1 MQALEEYI
9 RENLNADGYAATYAI
24 HDDGRGNNPHAHI
37 LVANRQI
44 DPATGGWARLKQ
56 RMEYV
61 RDERGERV
69 PLIDPETGRQKTDK
83 RGRRQWKRTSV
94 SLNPLDRKAKLKA
107 RENDLMARRRE
118 RERRARTKRLIEVGA
133 MAESAAGFEGGDER
147 AKERIARL
155 VQLGSLVEAMC
166 STDVM
171 DNYTSREDL
180 KTTVTKALEHN
191 IRTSDGMNWNLHD
204 LVYEAL
210 SEEWGRRDGEISDL
224 WADDGPSGEPDAG
237 LPKHPPMA

>member
-1 MQALEEYI
+1 MPWLEDADIPADWDQANRFRMRTTKAIYDHDMQP
-9 RENLNADGYAATYAI
+9 RT
-24 HDDGRGNNPHAHI
+24 R
-37 LVANRQI
+37 LVAELERQ
-44 DPATGGWARLKQ
+44 AQ
-56 RMEYV
+56 
-61 RDERGERV
+61 
-69 PLIDPETGRQKTDK
+69 
-83 RGRRQWKRTSV
+83 
-94 SLNPLDRKAKLKA
+94 LKA

-191 IRTSDGMNWNLHD
+191 VRTSDGMNWNLHD

-224 WADDGPSGEPDAG
+224 WADDGPSGYQPPSYEPVNPERRTPQTPSDG
-237 LPKHPPMA
+237 LI

>member
-1 MQALEEYI
+1 MVKSLDEQIKSLQERQA
-9 RENLNADGYAATYAI
+9 
-24 HDDGRGNNPHAHI
+24 
-37 LVANRQI
+37 Q
-44 DPATGGWARLKQ
+44 
-56 RMEYV
+56 
-61 RDERGERV
+61 
-69 PLIDPETGRQKTDK
+69 
-83 RGRRQWKRTSV
+83 
-94 SLNPLDRKAKLKA
+94 LKA

-171 DNYTSREDL
+171 DNYTSEDL

-191 IRTSDGMNWNLHD
+191 VRTSDGMNWNLHD

-210 SEEWGRRDGEISDL
+210 SEEWGRRDGEDGDPWDNHGPDGYQPPSYEPVNPERRTPQTPSD
-224 WADDGPSGEPDAG
+224 G
-237 LPKHPPMA
+237 LI

>member
-1 MQALEEYI
+1 MVKSLDEQIKSLQERQA
-9 RENLNADGYAATYAI
+9 
-24 HDDGRGNNPHAHI
+24 
-37 LVANRQI
+37 Q
-44 DPATGGWARLKQ
+44 
-56 RMEYV
+56 
-61 RDERGERV
+61 
-69 PLIDPETGRQKTDK
+69 
-83 RGRRQWKRTSV
+83 
-94 SLNPLDRKAKLKA
+94 LKA

-191 IRTSDGMNWNLHD
+191 VRTSDGMNWNLHD

-224 WADDGPSGEPDAG
+224 WADDGPSGYQPPSYEPVNPERRTPQTPSDGSSSLGTESVSSLHRGGAPFYRIFCT
-237 LPKHPPMA
+237 LLDSPQALRQ

>member
-1 MQALEEYI
+1 MVKSLDEQIKSLQERQA
-9 RENLNADGYAATYAI
+9 
-24 HDDGRGNNPHAHI
+24 
-37 LVANRQI
+37 Q
-44 DPATGGWARLKQ
+44 
-56 RMEYV
+56 
-61 RDERGERV
+61 
-69 PLIDPETGRQKTDK
+69 
-83 RGRRQWKRTSV
+83 
-94 SLNPLDRKAKLKA
+94 LKA

-118 RERRARTKRLIEVGA
+118 RERKARTKRLIEVGA

-180 KTTVTKALEHN
+180 KTTVTKALEH
-191 IRTSDGMNWNLHD
+191 SVKSQGMYENLHD

-210 SEEWGRRDGEISDL
+210 SEEWGRRDGEDDDPWANDEADGYQPPSYAPVNPERRNPQAPSDSL
-224 WADDGPSGEPDAG
+224 I
-237 LPKHPPMA
+237 

>member
-1 MQALEEYI
+1 MHDFSGM
-9 RENLNADGYAATYAI
+9 ADAGGMGY
-24 HDDGRGNNPHAHI
+24 P
-37 LVANRQI
+37 
-44 DPATGGWARLKQ
+44 PS
-56 RMEYV
+56 
-61 RDERGERV
+61 
-69 PLIDPETGRQKTDK
+69 PLIGPWPRVFGC
-83 RGRRQWKRTSV
+83 G
-94 SLNPLDRKAKLKA
+94 A
-107 RENDLMARRRE
+107 
-118 RERRARTKRLIEVGA
+118 GA

-191 IRTSDGMNWNLHD
+191 VRTSDGMNWNLHD

-224 WADDGPSGEPDAG
+224 WADDGPSGYQPPSYEPVN
-237 LPKHPPMA
+237 PERRT

>member
-1 MQALEEYI
+1 MVKSLDEQIKSLQERQA
-9 RENLNADGYAATYAI
+9 
-24 HDDGRGNNPHAHI
+24 
-37 LVANRQI
+37 Q
-44 DPATGGWARLKQ
+44 
-56 RMEYV
+56 
-61 RDERGERV
+61 
-69 PLIDPETGRQKTDK
+69 
-83 RGRRQWKRTSV
+83 
-94 SLNPLDRKAKLKA
+94 LKA

-180 KTTVTKALEHN
+180 KTTVAKALEH
-191 IRTSDGMNWNLHD
+191 SVKSQGMYENLHD

-210 SEEWGRRDGEISDL
+210 SEEWARRDGEDDDPWANDEADGYQPPSYAPVNPERRNPQAPSDSL
-224 WADDGPSGEPDAG
+224 I
-237 LPKHPPMA
+237 

>member
-1 MQALEEYI
+1 MVKSLDEQIKSLQERQA
-9 RENLNADGYAATYAI
+9 
-24 HDDGRGNNPHAHI
+24 
-37 LVANRQI
+37 Q
-44 DPATGGWARLKQ
+44 
-56 RMEYV
+56 
-61 RDERGERV
+61 
-69 PLIDPETGRQKTDK
+69 
-83 RGRRQWKRTSV
+83 
-94 SLNPLDRKAKLKA
+94 LKA

-180 KTTVTKALEHN
+180 KTTVTQGSGAAQRQNQRWHELEPPGP
-191 IRTSDGMNWNLHD
+191 RLRGAERGM
-204 LVYEAL
+204 AQK
-210 SEEWGRRDGEISDL
+210 GRRDQR
-224 WADDGPSGEPDAG
+224 
-237 LPKHPPMA
+237 PMGQRRG

>member
-1 MQALEEYI
+1 MVKSLDEQIKSLQERQA
-9 RENLNADGYAATYAI
+9 
-24 HDDGRGNNPHAHI
+24 
-37 LVANRQI
+37 Q
-44 DPATGGWARLKQ
+44 
-56 RMEYV
+56 
-61 RDERGERV
+61 
-69 PLIDPETGRQKTDK
+69 
-83 RGRRQWKRTSV
+83 
-94 SLNPLDRKAKLKA
+94 LKA
-107 RENDLMARRRE
+107 REDDLMARRRE

-180 KTTVTKALEHN
+180 KTTVAKALEH
-191 IRTSDGMNWNLHD
+191 SVKSQGMYENLHD

-210 SEEWGRRDGEISDL
+210 SEEWARRDGEDDDPWANDEADGYQPPSYAPVNPERRTPQTPSD
-224 WADDGPSGEPDAG
+224 G
-237 LPKHPPMA
+237 LI